1 MPPSH
6 AAFSEAEHRERLGRA
21 RRVMAD
27 AGIAACV
34 CVAPE
39 DLYYFGGYDSWVGV
53 NSPQAMIF
61 TPGEDEPTI
70 VVRNVD
76 RPLVTETS
84 WIGDI
89 RTYHMHRDDPAELI
103 AQVVAEK
110 GADGSV
116 LGIEAQSY
124 ALTWNW
130 GRTLERVLAPSQLID
145 VTTLLGDL
153 RWFKSPAEIACIRRA
168 AGFANIGVEAA
179 RATLR
184 PGISE
189 IAWAAEIEAAMRRAG
204 SDFWAIP
211 IELAGGPRGAGGHA
225 TPRERIIE
233 AGDMLHAEFA
243 GVDRRYHVVAL
254 PTLAAGE
261 PTSEARDLYDVTR
274 ESLVAGMAAIRP
286 GVPVANVE
294 EASLEPLRRAG
305 LEHAAMMR
313 FGYGI
318 GIAYPPIWLETLQI
332 SRGIDQRLSPGMAF
346 VLHACVTLEDSG
358 LGAVLGGTWMLHED
372 GLEML
377 AGPGD
382 VPLEVIG

>member
-1 MPPSH
+1 MPPRH
-6 AAFSEAEHRERLGRA
+6 AAFAETEHRERLARA
-21 RRVMAD
+21 RKAMAA
-27 AGIAACV
+27 AGIEACV

-39 DLYYFGGYDSWVGV
+39 DLYYLGGYDSWVAV
-53 NSPQAMIF
+53 NSPQALIF
-61 TPGEDEPTI
+61 TARDDEPTI

-76 RPLVTETS
+76 RPLVTETA
-84 WIGDI
+84 WVGDI
-89 RTYHMHRDDPAELI
+89 RTYHMHLDDPAALI
-103 AQVVAEK
+103 ASVVAEK
-110 GADGSV
+110 GVDGAI

-124 ALTWNW
+124 ALTWDW
-130 GRTLERVLAPSQLID
+130 GRRLEQALAPAQLID

-153 RWFKSPAEIACIRRA
+153 RWLKSPAEIACIRRA
-168 AGFANIGVEAA
+168 AAHAQTGIAAA

-184 PGISE
+184 PGITE
-189 IAWAAEIEAAMRRAG
+189 IAWAAEIEAAMRRQG
-204 SDFWAIP
+204 CDFWAIP
-211 IELAGGPRGAGGHA
+211 IEMAGGPRGAGGHA
-225 TPRERIIE
+225 TPRERVIE
-233 AGDMLHAEFA
+233 PGDLMHAEFA
-243 GVDRRYHVVAL
+243 GVDNRYHVVAL

-261 PTSEARDLYDVTR
+261 PSSEARELYDVTR
-274 ESLVAGMAAIRP
+274 RSLVAGMEAIRP
-286 GVPVANVE
+286 GVPVADVE

-332 SRGIDQRLSPGMAF
+332 SRGIDQRLAPGMAF

-358 LGAVLGGTWMLHED
+358 LGAVLGGTWMLHD
-372 GLEML
+372 NGLEML